1 MDKVTE
7 ANKALKEAG
16 FKSRIVGYSGVGAFY
31 TYYEGENTSEVQ
43 RIVQGIIFSKD
54 TYTVYISINFTGE
67 VEASSQEEADTLALQ
82 AALRDRRTKTSVEIV
97 NG

>member
-16 FKSRIVGYSGVGAFY
+16 LKSRIVGYSDVGAFY

-43 RIVQGIIFSKD
+43 RIVQEIIFSKD
-54 TYTVYISINFTGE
+54 TYNVYISINYTGK
-67 VEASSQEEADTLALQ
+67 VEASSQEEADTLALH
-82 AALRDRRTKTSVEIV
+82 AALLDRHTKTSVEIA